1 MGDRRRN
8 ITRKTAK
15 TLHYE
20 WFLYVSWASL
30 FKIWNPVDKGKICVY
45 THSME
50 NETQPLDALALAE
63 VKTTCLCLN
72 IRKMAR
78 VLTHHYEA
86 HLQTADLRSTQFSLL
101 VAIALARK
109 VPLTRLAEAVA
120 MDRTT
125 LTRNLKPLERQHLI
139 TVETSPED
147 RRVRVITL
155 TPQGYQKVNDALP
168 HWKQAQSQMM
178 ALLGSQQSQALL
190 IDAQTVMERVPFSA

>member
-1 MGDRRRN
+1 
-8 ITRKTAK
+8 
-15 TLHYE
+15 
-20 WFLYVSWASL
+20 
-30 FKIWNPVDKGKICVY
+30 
-45 THSME
+45 ME
-50 NETQPLDALALAE
+50 NETPPLDALALSE
-63 VKTTCLCLN
+63 VETTCLCLN
-72 IRKMAR
+72 VRKMAR
-78 VLTHHYEA
+78 VLTHHYEV
-86 HLQTADLRSTQFSLL
+86 HLQTSDLRSTQFSLL

-168 HWKQAQSQMM
+168 QWKQAQSQMM
-178 ALLGSQQSQALL
+178 ALLGPQQSQALL
-190 IDAQTVMERVPFSA
+190 IDAQTVMERVSFSA